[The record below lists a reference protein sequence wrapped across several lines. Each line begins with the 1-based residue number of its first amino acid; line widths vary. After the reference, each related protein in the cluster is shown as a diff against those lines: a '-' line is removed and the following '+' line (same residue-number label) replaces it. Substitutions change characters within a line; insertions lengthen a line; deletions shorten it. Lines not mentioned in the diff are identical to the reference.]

1 MHGKSKLISLVSG
14 NNLLE
19 DSDTGETFWGNPN
32 EYIGAKPVEITQDII
47 KNAMKLFRD
56 DNGLLQM
63 PLTEKKGLLGKIAE
77 RFQVPV
83 PPGTELMLIPLR
95 H

>member
-14 NNLLE
+14 NNLLK
-19 DSDTGETFWGNPN
+19 DPDTGETFWGNPD
-32 EYIGAKPVEITQDII
+32 EYIGAKPVEITQYII
-47 KNAMKLFRD
+47 EKAMELFRN

-63 PLTEKKGLLGKIAE
+63 PPTEGKGLLGKIAE